1 MKSRGAVVAVVVGG
15 CALAAAVSFTRPFT
29 LPADVVTAV
38 TLAAMLVAQVVFAV
52 RGRHARHAG
61 DARHAGEY
69 AGEMATRPALPFRRF
84 IPWLVV
90 CIAVVAFELIEY
102 TEQPRQAHPT
112 LSSLSDD
119 LSEWRIGKAAL
130 FVAWLALGW
139 LFLRRRPR
147 ALKGLADQ

>member
-1 MKSRGAVVAVVVGG
+1 VKSRGAVVAVVVGV

-29 LPADVVTAV
+29 LAADVVTAV
-38 TLAAMLVAQVVFAV
+38 ALAAMLVAQVVFAV
-52 RGRHARHAG
+52 RARR
-61 DARHAGEY
+61 ARET
-69 AGEMATRPALPFRRF
+69 ATRPALPFRSF
-84 IPWLVV
+84 VPWLVA

-130 FVAWLALGW
+130 FVAWLGLGW

-147 ALKGLADQ
+147 ALKGATDQ